1 MDVTSVDE
9 VLMCADPQEWRP
21 GDSWLAGG
29 TVLFSYGTDITRGAP
44 TRLLDITDAGWPP
57 LIWHHPPS
65 SRPHERTPGGPLTG
79 TTREVEGVPS
89 LEIAATCRIAE
100 LRALADDPL
109 PGGVPRAMLP
119 GLDLIPP
126 ACDSFVA
133 SWKIWNVST
142 VGGNVA
148 TGLPAGPMISLLS
161 GWDATALIL
170 CPDGSARRT
179 PVADLIVGPART
191 RLADG
196 ELIRSFLVPGDVL
209 AQTPA
214 FRRISLTER
223 GRSAALLIGRR
234 TSASSLRLTVTAST
248 FHPIV
253 LDVRADPGA
262 VAGSRTAG
270 PTVDTIA
277 AAPAPTVRADGAAW
291 REAIDAAVDGTRGWY
306 DDIHGEPAWRRLMT
320 HRLGEEILAEL
331 LPESA
336 SGIDDAIGRVTGD
349 LRIER
354 STL

>member
-9 VLMCADPQEWRP
+9 VLMCADPRQWRQ

-29 TVLFSYGTDITRGAP
+29 TVLYSYGTDITRGAP
-44 TRLLDITDAGWPP
+44 TRLLDITGAGWPP
-57 LIWHHPPS
+57 LTWHHPPS
-65 SRPHERTPGGPLTG
+65 SRPYERTPEGPLTG
-79 TTREVEGVPS
+79 TTREVEGVPA

-100 LRALADDPL
+100 LRALADEPF
-109 PGGVPRAMLP
+109 PGGVPRATLP
-119 GLDLIPP
+119 GLALIPP
-126 ACDSFVA
+126 ACDAFVA

-161 GWDATALIL
+161 GWDATAVIL
-170 CPDGSARRT
+170 CPDGTERRT
-179 PVADLIVGPART
+179 PVAELVVGPART

-196 ELIRSFLVPGDVL
+196 ELIRSFLVPGDAL

-248 FHPIV
+248 FHPIL
-253 LDVRADPGA
+253 LDVTADPGA
-262 VAGSRTAG
+262 VAAAGAAGAAVRTG
-270 PTVDTIA
+270 RTT
-277 AAPAPTVRADGAAW
+277 PARTVRADGAAW
-291 REAIDAAVDGTRGWY
+291 RDAIDAAVARTRGWY

-336 SGIDDAIGRVTGD
+336 TGIDDAIGRVTGD

>member
-9 VLMCADPQEWRP
+9 VLMCADPQQWRP

-29 TVLFSYGTDITRGAP
+29 TVIFSYGTDITRGAP
-44 TRLLDITDAGWPP
+44 TRLLDITGAGWPP
-57 LIWHHPPS
+57 LTWHHPPS
-65 SRPHERTPGGPLTG
+65 SRPHERTPEGPLTG
-79 TTREVEGVPS
+79 TTREVGGAAS

-100 LRALADDPL
+100 LRALADEPL
-109 PGGVPRAMLP
+109 PGGMPRAALP

-161 GWDATALIL
+161 SWDATALIL
-170 CPDGSARRT
+170 CPDGSVRRT
-179 PVADLIVGPART
+179 PVAELIVGPART

-196 ELIRSFLVPGDVL
+196 ELIRSFLVPGASL

-234 TSASSLRLTVTAST
+234 TSVSSLRLTVTAST
-248 FHPIV
+248 FHPLV
-253 LDVRADPGA
+253 LDLMADPCA
-262 VAGSRTAG
+262 IARRETAG
-270 PTVDTIA
+270 LAVHADGTA
-277 AAPAPTVRADGAAW
+277 AGLAVRADGAAW
-291 REAIDAAVDGTRGWY
+291 RDAIDAAVGRTRGWY

-336 SGIDDAIGRVTGD
+336 SGVDDAIGRTTGD
-349 LRIER
+349 LHIER
-354 STL
+354 STR